1 MRMFRRVKAPLRY
14 FLYISDAK
22 LDMLFEQIDPDLRR
36 HLSAEAKVDLKIA
49 SLTLRQAERSQ
60 AARIAK
66 LRMIEQY
73 IDANHDVGTISS
85 PGQQY

>member
-1 MRMFRRVKAPLRY
+1 MSTEAGTVH
-14 FLYISDAK
+14 ISDAK